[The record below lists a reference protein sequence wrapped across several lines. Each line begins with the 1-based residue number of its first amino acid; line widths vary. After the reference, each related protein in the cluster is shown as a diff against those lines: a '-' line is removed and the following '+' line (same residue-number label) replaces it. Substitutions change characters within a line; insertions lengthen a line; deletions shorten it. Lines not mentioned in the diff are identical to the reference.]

1 MVSLIANGSEIM
13 IGRLHSKTNC
23 NSYQAI
29 NDLRH
34 IFFNLL
40 FILTSSEF
48 HIILKSLGRRRSF
61 RKINYLYRGFSGQ
74 CHHVSQQQSRSDK
87 PVHYENAV
95 GYHRYSFISGE
106 GTVMQHFHCKEPDSL
121 IGPDHKATLCWRA
134 SKILPH
140 SDTETELSQLRYIYK
155 VRQDHTA
162 CVF

>member
-1 MVSLIANGSEIM
+1 MFKSREIHAKQCYQKMILVSKQYIAEVCYNVKCRNFYIYTFFVVTMVSLIANGSEIM

-106 GTVMQHFHCKEPDSL
+106 GT
-121 IGPDHKATLCWRA
+121 GYATL
-134 SKILPH
+134 SL
-140 SDTETELSQLRYIYK
+140 
-155 VRQDHTA
+155 
-162 CVF
+162 